1 MFRNFNRVD
10 ARFLL
15 LVSAAH
21 AIFYLI
27 AWHYKHIYN
36 GDSHEYIYMATNIKN
51 AGWFYAGN
59 PVLPIKEEF
68 MTLRPP
74 GYPLFLCFIYLFV
87 LNNWIV
93 LLVQNLVSIFNIYL
107 LRHTITRL
115 GYLKR
120 YDWLLLAFILLFPSQ
135 FVNANIIAPDIL
147 LQSCVVAYFYF
158 FVAFMQRKH
167 WRYVL
172 GMGLILALG
181 AFIKPVLYP
190 VVYLHAVGILF
201 YASIHRDA
209 LMRAAICA
217 IVPLLFIIGYG
228 YVNYER
234 TGKFHFSST
243 QSFNAIFYYYNFYKD
258 EYGVDMA
265 EQFLHAERSHVEEL
279 PTFLQRYD
287 YANARGMQL
296 LKQNFSSYLPY
307 HIGHSL
313 LVFIDP
319 GKGELDMFVGLLT
332 LSKLYDVYNT
342 ASFFNTIRDKGYAGI
357 EDYMARN
364 PTLPIAAVVL
374 FFNLLRLAGFVLFL
388 FSKRYSFRLRA
399 FIATLVGY
407 FVFIAGPI
415 ANTRYFIPVS
425 LIVIGTAVLGYQ
437 YILQRQRNKAIIA
450 TAGNL

>member
-51 AGWFYAGN
+51 TGWFYAGN
-59 PVLPIKEEF
+59 PVLPVKEEY

-107 LRHTITRL
+107 LRHTITQL

-147 LQSCVVAYFYF
+147 LQSCIVAYFYF
-158 FVAFMQRKH
+158 FVAFIQRKH

-190 VVYLHAVGILF
+190 VVYLHAVGILV
-201 YASIHRDA
+201 YASKHRDA

-217 IVPLLFIIGYG
+217 IVPLLLIVGYG

-307 HIGHSL
+307 HIGRSL
-313 LVFIDP
+313 LVFMDP

-332 LSKLYDVYNT
+332 LSKLYDVHNT
-342 ASFFNTIRDKGYAGI
+342 TGFFDTIRDKGYGGL

>member
-21 AIFYLI
+21 AIFYII

-36 GDSHEYIYMATNIKN
+36 GDSYEYIYMATNIKN

-59 PVLPIKEEF
+59 PVLPVKEEF

-74 GYPLFLCFIYLFV
+74 GYPLFLCFIYLFT

-93 LLVQNLVSIFNIYL
+93 LLVQNLVSIFNIYV
-107 LRHTITRL
+107 LRCTIVRL
-115 GYLKR
+115 GYQKR

-135 FVNANIIAPDIL
+135 FVNANIVAPDIL

-158 FVAFMQRKH
+158 FIAFTQEKH
-167 WRYVL
+167 WRYML
-172 GMGLILALG
+172 GMGLVLAAG

-190 VVYLHAVGILF
+190 VVYLHAVGVLL
-201 YASIHRDA
+201 YASIRRDA

-217 IVPLLFIIGYG
+217 IVPLLLIIGYG
-228 YVNYER
+228 YINYER
-234 TGKFHFSST
+234 TGKIHFSST

-258 EYGVDMA
+258 EYGIDKA
-265 EQFLHAERSHVEEL
+265 ERFLSTERSHVEKL

-307 HIGHSL
+307 HIVHSL
-313 LVFIDP
+313 RMFIDP
-319 GKGELDMFVGLLT
+319 GKGELDMFLGLLT
-332 LSKLYDVYNT
+332 LSQLYDVHNT
-342 ASFFNTIRDKGYAGI
+342 AGFFDTIRDKGYAGI

-374 FFNLLRLAGFVLFL
+374 FFNLLRLAGFVWFL
-388 FSKRYSFRLRA
+388 FSKQYSFRLRA
-399 FIATLVGY
+399 FITALVGY

-425 LIVIGTAVLGYQ
+425 LIVTGTAVLAYQ
-437 YILQRQRNKAIIA
+437 HVLQRQRNKAIIA